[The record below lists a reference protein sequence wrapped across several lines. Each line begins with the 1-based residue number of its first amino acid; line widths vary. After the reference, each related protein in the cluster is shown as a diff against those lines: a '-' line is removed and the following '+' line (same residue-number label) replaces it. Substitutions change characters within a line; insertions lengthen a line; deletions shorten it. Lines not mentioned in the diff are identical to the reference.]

1 MEFIQSL
8 MERLQGRAGAASV
21 YGEPIVAQG
30 KTLIPCAKLAFGFGG
45 GSGVDRARTGDPD
58 AAGREGSGGG
68 GGVAAKPIGVLEVT
82 AAGTRFIAFEDPKRL
97 VSAVLAGVLVGI
109 LIGRRWSR
117 S

>member
-8 MERLQGRAGAASV
+8 IERLQGRAGAASV
-21 YGEPIVAQG
+21 YGEPIVVEG

-45 GSGVDRARTGDPD
+45 GSGADRARSGGPD
-58 AAGREGSGGG
+58 AVGREGSGGG

-82 AAGTRFIAFEDPKRL
+82 GAGTRFIPFEDTRRL
-97 VSAVLAGVLVGI
+97 VGAVLAGVLVGI

>member
-8 MERLQGRAGAASV
+8 MERLQGRAGVASV
-21 YGEPIVAQG
+21 YGEPIVAEG

-45 GSGVDRARTGDPD
+45 GSGTRRARAGDED
-58 AAGREGSGGG
+58 TAGQAGSGGG
-68 GGVAAKPIGVLEVT
+68 GGVAARPIGVLEVT
-82 AAGTRFIAFEDPKRL
+82 AAGTRFVPFEDPRRL
-97 VSAVLAGVLVGI
+97 VGGVLAGVLVGI

>member
-21 YGEPIVAQG
+21 YGEPIVVGG

-45 GSGVDRARTGDPD
+45 GSGIDRARTGDPD

-68 GGVAAKPIGVLEVT
+68 GGVAAKPVGVLEVT
-82 AAGTRFIAFEDPKRL
+82 EAGTRFIALEDPRRL
-97 VSAVLAGVLVGI
+97 VGAVLAGVLVGI